1 MKKTKKLL
9 AISGFFITLSVSA
22 QNYFNHMDLGVN
34 VSSTGVGADIA
45 MPVGNFVR
53 MRTGF
58 TYMPKFTFTSNF
70 DVQFLGNIS
79 ADKLRRMKN
88 VMQEFSGQPVQDN
101 VDAIMKPTWSNF
113 KFLVD
118 VFPFRGNKH
127 WSITAGFYVGPSR
140 VGEAINDENAIS
152 TLSAVNMYNSMY
164 EKACKDVPMIT
175 VEYEDG
181 SMHNFDIPL
190 KSEFVKAGMMGMPLG
205 YFPNNVDDPND
216 PDYDPHRFRAVMV
229 PNKNCLAKAEM
240 EVSKFRPYV
249 GLGYNT
255 SLSKNGKWKL
265 AVDAG
270 VMFLGGSPH
279 VYVDNVYRVDSNDD
293 YNFIS
298 WDQEKFDETG
308 NVDEAWVKQVPQR
321 IDLTRD
327 VTEIPGKVGDMV
339 STVKKF
345 KCWPVLSIT
354 FSHKLF

>member
-1 MKKTKKLL
+1 MMKTKRLL
-9 AISGFFITLSVSA
+9 AISGLFITLSVSA
-22 QNYFNHMDLGVN
+22 QDYFNHMDLGVN

-58 TYMPKFTFTSNF
+58 TYMPKFNFTSNF
-70 DVQFLGNIS
+70 DVEFLGNIS
-79 ADKLRRMKN
+79 ADKLRRMKD
-88 VMQEFSGQPVQDN
+88 VMQGFSGQPVQDN
-101 VDAIMKPTWSNF
+101 VDAIMTPSWSNF

-164 EKACKDVPMIT
+164 KKACKGEYMYA

-181 SMHNFDIPL
+181 SMHYGDIPL
-190 KSEFVKAGMMGMPLG
+190 AQEFIKAGMMGMPLG
-205 YFPNNVDDPND
+205 YFPDGD
-216 PDYDPHRFRAVMV
+216 RAVMV
-229 PNKNCLAKAEM
+229 PNRNCLAKAEM

-255 SLSKNGKWKL
+255 SLSKNGKWKM

-279 VYVDNVYRVDSNDD
+279 VYVDNVYKVKSIEEDD
-293 YNFIS
+293 KYYYYNTTWMPKDENGFPL
-298 WDQEKFDETG
+298 FDADG
-308 NVDEAWVKQVPQR
+308 NVIYEDVTPQR
-321 IDLTRD
+321 LDLTRD
-327 VTEIPGKVGDMV
+327 VTGIPGKVGDMV
-339 STVKKF
+339 GTIKKF